1 MMRMKTRLKRALL
14 LSLVL
19 IFLLSVPTLAASK
32 KKKAM
37 KAYARFLSKSILYQ
51 DRYHEGRSSFQI
63 NLKSPYCR
71 CSIIYLNKDSI
82 PELMI
87 MHPSSHAAGYGS
99 LYTYYK
105 GNVRFVS
112 KIDSPGGYYKKK
124 AVLPDAY
131 SNQGTINITYYYFNG
146 KNLTPILYQ
155 GGHLDYNDNVSWRYF
170 NKKHKQISRSK
181 FNVLLKKRIKRAKSR
196 SMLFWRNTAD
206 NREKYLK

>member
-1 MMRMKTRLKRALL
+1 MKRLAKRGILITLAVMLL
-14 LSLVL
+14 FTTPVM
-19 IFLLSVPTLAASK
+19 AASK
-32 KKKAM
+32 KQKAM

-51 DRYHEGRSSFQI
+51 DRYHEGRARFQI

-87 MHPSSHAAGYGS
+87 MHPSSHAEGYGS

-105 GNVRFVS
+105 GKVRFVS
-112 KIDSPGGYYKKK
+112 KIDSPSGYYKKK

-170 NKKHKQISRSK
+170 NKKQKQISRSK
-181 FNVLLKKRIKRAKSR
+181 FNILLKKRIKRTKSR